1 MPPMTDQKTT
11 KKTEKKQPDIIV
23 GNTILKITIPAKD
36 AAAASSLAVNKL
48 KKKLKLPGFRAGKVP
63 ANVAEQHL
71 DFEQVAQEAL
81 QELLPELYT
90 EAVTKGKHKP
100 LTNPEF
106 RPVKIEK
113 VGDWEIE
120 AHIAEKPELKL
131 PKYAEVVKKT
141 IKKAKA
147 EIAEQNKKAEK
158 SKDKKE
164 PAKKDEE
171 AEKTHILQHIYSDLA
186 AEFRPQV
193 PELLVKR
200 EIEADI
206 REMER
211 QLQGMKLSIAEYLKR
226 SGQTEEDFSQQVT
239 VRAVTKLQ
247 SVLITDAIAQEA
259 KITIEDKD
267 IDAKLDTL
275 EDKEFVKKERNNPEY
290 RSVVHQSLFNERV
303 HEHLLSL

>member
-11 KKTEKKQPDIIV
+11 KKTEKKQPDIITA
-23 GNTILKITIPAKD
+23 NTVLTIKIPAKD
-36 AAAASSLAVNKL
+36 VASAYSQAVNKL

-63 ANVAEQHL
+63 TNVAEQHL

-90 EAVTKGKHKP
+90 KAVAAGKHKP

-113 VGDWEIE
+113 GTDWEIE
-120 AHIAEKPELKL
+120 AHIAEKPELTL
-131 PKYAEVVKKT
+131 PKYAAVVKKA
-141 IKKAKA
+141 IQHVKKEQAEAEKKA
-147 EIAEQNKKAEK
+147 
-158 SKDKKE
+158 SKDKDAKT
-164 PAKKDEE
+164 PAVPNAEE
-171 AEKTHILQHIYSDLA
+171 SKTHLLQHIYADLA
-186 AEFRPQV
+186 EEFRPQV

-200 EIEADI
+200 EIEADV

-211 QLQGMKLSIAEYLKR
+211 QLQGMKLTIAEYLSR
-226 SGQTEEDFSQQVT
+226 SGQTEEAFSQQIT

-247 SVLITDAIAQEA
+247 SVLITDAIAKEA
-259 KITIEDKD
+259 KITITDKD

-275 EDKEFVKKERNNPEY
+275 EDKDFVKKERNNPEY
-290 RSVVHQSLFNERV
+290 RSVVHQSLFNEHV